1 MKIGKKSPQKD
12 GERKK
17 TATNPTLGRA
27 RNKEMTKMKKAPPKR
42 GPTGMISDVA
52 VAVVGFDVLVLDLTH
67 LALDA
72 PIGEGGVFLLL
83 AP

>member
-42 GPTGMISDVA
+42 GPIGMISDVA
-52 VAVVGFDVLVLDLTH
+52 VAVVGFDVLVFH
-67 LALDA
+67 LAHLAGNA
-72 PIGEGGVFLLL
+72 PARQGSIFLFLG
-83 AP
+83 P